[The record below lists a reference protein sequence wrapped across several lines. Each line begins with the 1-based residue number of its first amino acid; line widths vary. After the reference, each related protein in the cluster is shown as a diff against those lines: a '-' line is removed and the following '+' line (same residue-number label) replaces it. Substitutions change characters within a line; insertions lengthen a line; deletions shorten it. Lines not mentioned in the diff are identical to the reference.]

1 MLFQEGWD
9 KILCIYSK
17 NTICNDKE
25 NLNGDAKMG
34 NTTLKKKD
42 IEELEKLVQI
52 AKEQENKINLNLVY
66 MTMDSEKTNFT
77 EVMKY
82 FDDRGISM
90 IEGDVEPDITA
101 YSCEG
106 EKIRPF
112 DPAKISITMKPM
124 TLDALIKRIKNEEIE
139 FDTSFQRKAG
149 LWSNRQ
155 KSQLLESIFLR
166 IPLPAFYF
174 DATDEDKWLIIDGLQ
189 RVSTL
194 KEFAV
199 DKSLKLQ
206 ELEFFPEL
214 NKCSYDQLP
223 RTFQRRIDETVINVY
238 LVNPSTP
245 ENVKFNIFKR
255 INTGGLTLEPQEI
268 RNALFQ
274 GQATDFLQ
282 KCAKME
288 CFIKA
293 TAGSIKSERML
304 DREFILRYVSF
315 CYLNLELYNGNID
328 EFLNEGMKF
337 LNHAIM
343 SEMKKIQDEF
353 VFVMEAMFAVMGN
366 NSFRK
371 ICADGRRRPINKVI
385 FESWCYV
392 FRTLSLRDLGKL
404 KKKRYEVQKEY
415 MLLCESQEYLYLLKV
430 PDKKALYAR
439 IRAVIEL
446 VHKFI

>member
-1 MLFQEGWD
+1 
-9 KILCIYSK
+9 
-17 NTICNDKE
+17 
-25 NLNGDAKMG
+25 MG

-42 IEELEKLVQI
+42 IENLEKLVQI
-52 AKEQENKINLNLVY
+52 AKEQGNIINLNLVY
-66 MTMDSEKTNFT
+66 ITIDSEKIDFM
-77 EVMKY
+77 EVMNY
-82 FDDRGISM
+82 FEDRGITM

-112 DPAKISITMKPM
+112 DPSKISITMKPM
-124 TLDALIKRIKNEEIE
+124 TLDALIKRIQNDEIE

-149 LWSNRQ
+149 LWSKRQ

-214 NKCSYDQLP
+214 NGCNYDKLP

-274 GQATDFLQ
+274 GQATVFLQ
-282 KCAKME
+282 ECSKME
-288 CFIKA
+288 CFINA
-293 TAGSIKSERML
+293 SAGSIKSERML
-304 DREFILRYVSF
+304 DREFILRYVAF
-315 CYLNLELYNGNID
+315 CYLDLELYNGNID

-337 LNHAIM
+337 LNHANI
-343 SEMKKIQDEF
+343 SEIKKMQEEF
-353 VFVMEAMFAVMGN
+353 SFVMNSVFAVMGN

-392 FRTLSLRDLGKL
+392 FRTLTIEDVERL
-404 KKKRYEVQKEY
+404 KEKKDIVQKEY
-415 MLLCESQEYLYLLKV
+415 MRLCESQNYLYLLKV

-439 IRAVIEL
+439 ISAVKEL
-446 VHKFI
+446 VYQFI

>member
-1 MLFQEGWD
+1 
-9 KILCIYSK
+9 
-17 NTICNDKE
+17 
-25 NLNGDAKMG
+25 MG

-42 IEELEKLVQI
+42 IENLEKLVQI
-52 AKEQENKINLNLVY
+52 AKEQGNIINLNLVY
-66 MTMDSEKTNFT
+66 LTIDSEKIDFT
-77 EVMKY
+77 EVMNY
-82 FDDRGISM
+82 FEDRGITM

-112 DPAKISITMKPM
+112 DPSKISITMKPM
-124 TLDALIKRIKNEEIE
+124 TLDALIKRIQNDEIE

-149 LWSNRQ
+149 LWSKRQ

-199 DKSLKLQ
+199 HKSLKLQ

-214 NKCSYDQLP
+214 NGCNYDKLP

-274 GQATDFLQ
+274 GQATVFLQ
-282 KCAKME
+282 ECSKME
-288 CFIKA
+288 CFINA
-293 TAGSIKSERML
+293 SAGSIKSERML
-304 DREFILRYVSF
+304 DREFILRYVAF
-315 CYLNLELYNGNID
+315 CYLDLELYNGNID

-337 LNHAIM
+337 LNHANI
-343 SEMKKIQDEF
+343 SEIKKMQEEF
-353 VFVMEAMFAVMGN
+353 AFVMNSVFAVMGN

-392 FRTLSLRDLGKL
+392 FRTLTIEDVERL
-404 KKKRYEVQKEY
+404 KEKKDKVQKEY
-415 MLLCESQEYLYLLKV
+415 MRLCESQNYLYLLKV

-439 IRAVIEL
+439 ISAVKEL
-446 VHKFI
+446 VCQFI